1 MQSLYTHRSSNIRKT
16 WIMFSVF
23 LIAVIGLGWVFA
35 KIYGN
40 PSILAAAVMF
50 SLLMSVISYWFSDK
64 IVIAMAGAREVKR
77 EEMPELY
84 EIMEKL
90 AREANLPMPRL
101 FVVPEMAPNAFAT
114 GRDPK
119 HAVVAVTAGLLE
131 KLNSEELEG
140 VLAHELSHIGNR
152 DMLVST
158 VAVVLAGFI
167 SILSDMFMRSMF
179 WSGIRRRDSEGR
191 GGNGLMILGLI
202 VAFLAP
208 IGAMLLQLAI
218 SRKREFLADASGAI
232 LTKKPENLAN
242 ALIKIAGDK
251 TPMIRTNTAT
261 AHLWLADP
269 FKNKNALGG
278 WYHLFMTHP
287 PVEERVKAL
296 MEMSL

>member
-1 MQSLYTHRSSNIRKT
+1 MQSLYTHRSRNIRKT
-16 WIMFSVF
+16 WLMFSVF

-40 PSILAAAVMF
+40 PSILGAAVIF

-101 FVVPEMAPNAFAT
+101 FIVPEMAPNAFAT
-114 GRDPK
+114 GRNPK

-167 SILSDMFMRSMF
+167 SILSDMLMRSMF
-179 WSGIRRRDSEGR
+179 WGGIRHRDSEGR

-296 MEMSL
+296 TGMSV